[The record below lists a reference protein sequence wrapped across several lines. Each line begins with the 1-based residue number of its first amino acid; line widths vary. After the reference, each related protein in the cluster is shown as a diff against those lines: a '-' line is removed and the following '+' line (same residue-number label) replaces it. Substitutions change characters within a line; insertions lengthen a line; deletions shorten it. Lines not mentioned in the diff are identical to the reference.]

1 MSDILA
7 VFTSKSVETILADG
21 GSQSWALDR
30 VRAARCDYLVMCRNA
45 NDQPEGPEPHGSA
58 FLVGKISDVVAST
71 ETPGRFKINIS
82 HFAHVDWEDEW
93 TGARNPVAYWKDSDY
108 TDGDGNVR
116 DFKSLEFLSVE
127 DFAVKRR
134 AEETT
139 SGLTIA
145 AAKAGLAASF
155 NVPES
160 AIEIIIRA

>member
-1 MSDILA
+1 MSDVVA

-30 VRAARCDYLVMCRNA
+30 VRAARCDYLVVCRNA
-45 NDQPEGPEPHGSA
+45 NDQPEGCEPHGSA

-93 TGARNPVAYWKDSDY
+93 GGARNPVAYWKDSDY
-108 TDGDGNVR
+108 KDENGKIR
-116 DFKSLEFLSVE
+116 DFKALEFHKVE
-127 DFAVKRR
+127 DFAVKR
-134 AEETT
+134 A
-139 SGLTIA
+139 SNGAPAVLTIA

-155 NVPES
+155 NVPET
-160 AIEIIIRA
+160 AIEITIRA